1 MLQIIMRRVEIGS
14 AVGDSLLQLSVTVQ
28 HLCVALQSP
37 FTSPNTES
45 ENLRSR
51 ISHVNWE
58 LLSKLLYFI

>member
-1 MLQIIMRRVEIGS
+1 MLQFIMRKVEIGS
-14 AVGDSLLQLSVTVQ
+14 TVGDSLLPLAVTVQ
-28 HLCVALQSP
+28 HLCVLQSP
-37 FTSPNTES
+37 FISPNTDS